1 MLKEIIFHQKEMYKR
16 EFIPSI
22 SLSLHPKQI
31 TVYLHI
37 LYSKVICNEEDVI

>member
-1 MLKEIIFHQKEMYKR
+1 MLQEIIFHHKEMCKR

-22 SLSLHPKQI
+22 IPSLHPKQI

-37 LYSKVICNEEDVI
+37 LYLKVICNEEDVI